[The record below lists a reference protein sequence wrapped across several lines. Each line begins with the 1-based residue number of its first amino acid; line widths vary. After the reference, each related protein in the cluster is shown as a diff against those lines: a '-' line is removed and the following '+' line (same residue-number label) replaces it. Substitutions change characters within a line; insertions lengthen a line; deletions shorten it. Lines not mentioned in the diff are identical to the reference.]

1 MLNIQMYLIMAL
13 IKYLNMIMLNV
24 LLKIKIM
31 KVFTMEGILTL
42 SKTNNYVSK
51 SPLLKVISTKHL
63 KKFTRTLI
71 NNILV

>member
-1 MLNIQMYLIMAL
+1 
-13 IKYLNMIMLNV
+13 MLNV